1 MINQLEEKDAEIMQK
16 DKQLEVYYTQINQ
29 FEQEKLSIKNE
40 GEKNN
45 IELQDF
51 KKKMDEL
58 IKFNEE
64 LQQENSDLKKEYFFT

>member
-1 MINQLEEKDAEIMQK
+1 LINQLEEKDAEIMQK